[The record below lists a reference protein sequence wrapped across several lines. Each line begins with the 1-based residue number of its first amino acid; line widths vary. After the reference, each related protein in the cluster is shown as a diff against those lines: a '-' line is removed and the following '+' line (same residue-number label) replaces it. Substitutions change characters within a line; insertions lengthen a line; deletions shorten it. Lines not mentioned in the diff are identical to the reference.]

1 MTEPFFSKITPPSLK
16 LVKTAKNWLPTS
28 KLKPFFKG
36 YPIHISYLRNG
47 MTDWAEILRANLWMK
62 KNKIEPKKFQKNP
75 YLEIRIS
82 GSRKLSAWGSQFF
95 FEWIFFMK
103 KILFMKKNPEN
114 IFPDFFAIFGRF
126 YDQNFKNLHFWHFWG
141 C

>member
-1 MTEPFFSKITPPSLK
+1 
-16 LVKTAKNWLPTS
+16 
-28 KLKPFFKG
+28 
-36 YPIHISYLRNG
+36 

-62 KNKIEPKKFQKNP
+62 KNKIDPKNFQKNP
-75 YLEIRIS
+75 YPEIRIS

-114 IFPDFFAIFGRF
+114 IFPDFFLQFLEDFLTKILKIYIFGIFGGVRT
-126 YDQNFKNLHFWHFWG
+126 
-141 C
+141 